1 MPQTLPNAWVDAQGR
16 YLHLRP
22 QRPDDA
28 ALLGALWNAGLSDA
42 ARFNRFQ
49 GQSRPRSPQQ
59 VAEQAELASGDGQ
72 GWLITERIPGGERAL
87 AEGRWTLVGQRGEGQ
102 LALSVMTRCQRQ
114 GLGRQLLQALLRSA
128 QQAGLCGL
136 SLHALEANVAV
147 QRMASQCGFEHR
159 AAAPASPWIRLHYG
173 FQALQNTEETCHV

>member
-1 MPQTLPNAWVDAQGR
+1 MPQTLSVTCVDARGR
-16 YLHLRP
+16 YLHLHP
-22 QRPDDA
+22 QRPDDT
-28 ALLGALWNAGLSDA
+28 ALLGTLWNEGLSDA
-42 ARFNRFQ
+42 ARFNRFL
-49 GQSRPRSPQQ
+49 GQSRPLGPLQIVEQSA
-59 VAEQAELASGDGQ
+59 VAGGQ

-102 LALSVMTRCQRQ
+102 LALSVLTRCQRQ

-128 QQAGLCGL
+128 QQAGLHGL

-159 AAAPASPWIRLHYG
+159 AAATASPWIRLHYG